1 LSYRRRLGNR
11 LHRRRSIALA
21 LCVLWLAGFELMPWM
36 HVATHDRIAPH
47 YHDANGATIY
57 VASESALPP
66 GTHVHTHVYPQLP
79 EHRHKPDFSLARLAG
94 ALAHGDHTLAHHG
107 IAVPVP
113 PPVWLTPLPV
123 DRKPLTLALE
133 VAFEP
138 FSRDPLAAVARGP
151 PASSSTI

>member
-1 LSYRRRLGNR
+1 VRRR
-11 LHRRRSIALA
+11 IALA
-21 LCVLWLAGFELMPWM
+21 LCVLWLVGFELMPWM

-57 VASESALPP
+57 VASESAIPA
-66 GTHVHTHVYPQLP
+66 GAHVHTHVYPRLP
-79 EHRHKPDFSLARLAG
+79 EKHRGKPDYSLARLAS

-113 PPVWLTPLPV
+113 PPVRLEPLPV
-123 DRKPLTLALE
+123 DRRPLTLARD

-138 FSRDPLAAVARGP
+138 ATRDPLAAVARGP
-151 PASSSTI
+151 PRDALVA